1 MPWSG
6 FASALRCRR
15 GAAASEFALVGTL
28 LLTLLLGTMELS
40 RYLFTLEALRSAA
53 AEAARAVTIRGSA
66 NMNAGRTPCAGLSG
80 ALTGVRTEASFLN
93 PGSLTM
99 TMSGCA
105 TTGAVTTVQVA
116 VAHPFAFA
124 VRIPGLAVPALEE
137 TALAVFN

>member
-1 MPWSG
+1 MRWSG

-28 LLTLLLGTMELS
+28 LLSLLLGTMELG

-66 NMNAGRTPCAGLSG
+66 NMNAGRAPCTGLSG
-80 ALTGVRTEASFLN
+80 ALTGAGISASFLN

-99 TMSGCA
+99 TMSGCV

-116 VAHPFAFA
+116 VSHPFAFA
-124 VRIPGLAVPALEE
+124 VKVPGLSMPALEE
-137 TALAVFN
+137 NALAVFN